1 MGAQS
6 VYSTSIKNNRSFVE
20 CLLVSREKYISFEKF
35 VVDTGARYTCC
46 GHTVVDKALE
56 ESHFGSSEMK
66 LIGGIVKGEYL
77 KFYKYHLRQFT
88 IGSIDLG
95 MQDIWIT
102 FDERITDIILGMDIL
117 KQLILILNP
126 YNQKVYFCKDSREYH
141 DKFELTVRTT

>member
-66 LIGGIVKGEYL
+66 LE
-77 KFYKYHLRQFT
+77 
-88 IGSIDLG
+88 
-95 MQDIWIT
+95 
-102 FDERITDIILGMDIL
+102 
-117 KQLILILNP
+117 
-126 YNQKVYFCKDSREYH
+126 
-141 DKFELTVRTT
+141 EL